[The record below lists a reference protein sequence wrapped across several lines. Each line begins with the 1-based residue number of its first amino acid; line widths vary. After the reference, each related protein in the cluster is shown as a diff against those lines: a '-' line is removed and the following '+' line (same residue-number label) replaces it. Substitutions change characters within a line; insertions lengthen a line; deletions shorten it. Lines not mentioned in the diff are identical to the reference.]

1 MPDNWV
7 VIWDPTSFKLTD
19 QSKTIGLVGMRTV
32 GSVYG
37 TGP

>member
-1 MPDNWV
+1 MPDNRV
-7 VIWDPTSFKLTD
+7 VIWDPTSFEMTD
-19 QSKTIGLVGMRTV
+19 QSKTIGSVGMRIV